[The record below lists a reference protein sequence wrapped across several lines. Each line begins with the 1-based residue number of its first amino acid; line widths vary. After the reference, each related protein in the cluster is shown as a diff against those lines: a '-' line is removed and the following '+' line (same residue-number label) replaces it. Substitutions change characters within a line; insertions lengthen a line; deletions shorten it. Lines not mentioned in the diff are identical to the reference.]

1 MRDLKTIW
9 SSWSHDLKILLVLV
23 LVNILLVLA
32 VGLGQIPRSPGLLG
46 SFSFL
51 DLPFTELVEFQ
62 IIQPGQPPFRFLN
75 QTGDNWVVVTDG
87 FNELPAR
94 SSRVIDFLRTLDRIE
109 LLRIVSAEGGSN
121 EFGFGS
127 PGSSRIVGRFAD
139 NQVVELEFGL
149 PSARGGELFLRL
161 DSKPEV
167 YGVSSAP
174 GFFLSQ
180 GASYWT
186 ELRLWP
192 RGLALEDVL
201 GFRLNYQFFNTEV
214 FLQDQLPNGSIRWI
228 QTQGLHDEPTITEE
242 ERSRRARELLQ
253 TLLSWEFAS
262 IWPGDHSMNSIVPE
276 LQVGEFSVQATGSRT
291 WEIAL
296 YDVGDTNYL
305 LRITDQSGLVKLG
318 EISRWRLNGF

>member
-9 SSWSHDLKILLVLV
+9 SSWSHDFKILVVLV
-23 LVNILLVLA
+23 VINILLLLA
-32 VGLGQIPRSPGLLG
+32 LGLGQIPRSPGLPG
-46 SFSFL
+46 SFAFL

-62 IIQPGQPPFRFLN
+62 INQPGQPPFRFLN
-75 QTGDNWVVVTDG
+75 QSDDSWVVITDG

-94 SSRVIDFLRTLDRIE
+94 SSRVFDFLRTLERIE
-109 LLRIVSAEGGSN
+109 LLRIVSAEDESN

-127 PGSSRIVGRFAD
+127 PGSSRMLGRFAD
-139 NQVVELEFGL
+139 NRVVELEFGL

-161 DSKPEV
+161 DSRPEV

-180 GASYWT
+180 GSTYWT

-192 RGLALEDVL
+192 GGLALEDVL
-201 GFRLNYQFFNTEV
+201 VFRLNYQFFNPQV
-214 FLQDQLPNGSIRWI
+214 FVQDQLTNGSIRWV
-228 QTQGLHDEPTITEE
+228 QTQGLPEEPNATDEEL
-242 ERSRRARELLQ
+242 SRRARELLL

-262 IWPGDHSMNSIVPE
+262 LWPGDHSMNPIGPE
-276 LQVGEFSVQATGSRT
+276 LQVGEFSLQATGSRT
-291 WEIAL
+291 WDLEL

-305 LRITDQSGLVKLG
+305 LRLTDHSGVVKLG
-318 EISRWRLNGF
+318 EIARWRLDGF